1 MGLFSVTIQIT
12 RFPWTCMITLP
23 IEIELQAAVIFQITT
38 GLTLAI
44 SYIITRTLNSLTY
57 IRYAVLLDT
66 AAVSI

>member
-1 MGLFSVTIQIT
+1 
-12 RFPWTCMITLP
+12 MITLP
-23 IEIELQAAVIFQITT
+23 IEIELEDAVIFQITT

-57 IRYAVLLDT
+57 IRCAVLLDT